1 MNEVAQKE
9 YQDLLEEVHKIEET
23 SAATTAKLRGLGRR
37 LVDFGRMLEKIDTIP
52 SAFDHKGLE
61 YFTNQIPA
69 LVEEHQANRAKKLD
83 LESRLTRLSWH
94 RS

>member
-9 YQDLLEEVHKIEET
+9 YQDLLDEVHKIEET
-23 SAATTAKLRGLGRR
+23 SAAIAAKLRGLGKR
-37 LVDFGRMLEKIDTIP
+37 LVDFGRVLEKIDTFP

-61 YFTNQIPA
+61 HFTNQIPA
-69 LVEEHQANRAKKLD
+69 LVEQHQANRAKKVD